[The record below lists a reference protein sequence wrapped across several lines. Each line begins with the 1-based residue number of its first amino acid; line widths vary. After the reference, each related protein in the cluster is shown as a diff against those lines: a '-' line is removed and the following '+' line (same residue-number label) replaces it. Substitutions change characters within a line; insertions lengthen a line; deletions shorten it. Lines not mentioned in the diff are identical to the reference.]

1 MFAFAALAD
10 NIMVVAVKIANDF
23 VFMFS
28 PFCDSIIKKRVINMQ
43 ENKPFLVVGLG
54 NPGAQYANTRH
65 NVGFMAVDAMAGPG
79 TTWKG
84 EKDAMTARAEIDGRR
99 VIFAKPQ
106 TFMNNS
112 GVAVGALMAFYKIP
126 LENLIV
132 IHDDMDITVGDCRE
146 KIGGGSAGHN
156 GIRSIDGHVGREYR
170 RIRIGIGHPRDFN
183 LPMDPADWVLGKFG
197 AAQLEQISAVIE
209 KIKLW

>member
-1 MFAFAALAD
+1 
-10 NIMVVAVKIANDF
+10 
-23 VFMFS
+23 
-28 PFCDSIIKKRVINMQ
+28 MQ
-43 ENKPFLVVGLG
+43 GNKPFLVVGLG
-54 NPGAQYANTRH
+54 NPGGEYAHTRH
-65 NVGFMAVDAMAGPG
+65 NVGFMAVDALAGADVS
-79 TTWKG
+79 WHK
-84 EKDAMTARAEIDGRR
+84 EKDALTVRMEIGGRR
-99 VIFAKPQ
+99 VILVKPQ

-112 GVAVGALMAFYKIP
+112 GVAVQALMTFYKIP

-156 GIRSIDGHVGREYR
+156 GIRSIDAHIGREYR
-170 RIRIGIGHPRDFN
+170 RIRIGIGHPRDFD

-197 AAQLEQISAVIE
+197 PQQLRLIQETIE